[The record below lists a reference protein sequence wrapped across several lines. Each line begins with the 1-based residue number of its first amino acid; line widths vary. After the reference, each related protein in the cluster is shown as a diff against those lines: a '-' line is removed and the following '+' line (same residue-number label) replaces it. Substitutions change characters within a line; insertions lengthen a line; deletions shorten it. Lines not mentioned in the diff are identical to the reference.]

1 MFVKFVDSEQC
12 GQILRFFVNHSGV
25 QWYLKRDLGTIIET
39 VKKLQNAYH
48 TAEFFKSN
56 LCKRF
61 LKLEDCNDASTYDL
75 VNQVLSEL
83 TSLYVIR
90 KDREFRELF
99 EVDSH
104 LSDENCVSQRTL
116 QVK

>member
-1 MFVKFVDSEQC
+1 M
-12 GQILRFFVNHSGV
+12 
-25 QWYLKRDLGTIIET
+25 IET
-39 VKKLQNAYH
+39 VKKLQGVYH

-61 LKLEDCNDASTYDL
+61 LKIEDSNDASTFDL
-75 VNQVLSEL
+75 VNQALSEL

-90 KDREFRELF
+90 KDRQFRELF

-104 LSDENCVSQRTL
+104 LGDENCVSQRTL